1 MQSWSLAGGLIALC
15 ALADTF
21 NGEFSGLFSRS
32 ENLKKFG
39 NQFDSLAD
47 GLSFG
52 LVPVVCLLQMS
63 IFDSTAECVMW
74 GAMAFFYIVCAITR
88 LGDHSLHHEKRGGY
102 VGIPTTVSGLI
113 WSSAFLVK
121 PSPIVSGVIFFV
133 LGIAMVSPIRFPKP
147 NAAIIVVLFSWVII
161 LAGLHAANLILQMQY
176 SAHLYPLSICF
187 SEGHEIALKSILK
200 KC

>member
-88 LGDHSLHHEKRGGY
+88 LGDHSLHHEKKGRIRRDSYDSFWPYLVIGLSREAVTDRIWGY
-102 VGIPTTVSGLI
+102 FFCAWYCNGIPNSLSEAQCSYNSCPI
-113 WSSAFLVK
+113 FLGDNTRGPACGK
-121 PSPIVSGVIFFV
+121 SY
-133 LGIAMVSPIRFPKP
+133 IA
-147 NAAIIVVLFSWVII
+147 NAI
-161 LAGLHAANLILQMQY
+161 
-176 SAHLYPLSICF
+176 
-187 SEGHEIALKSILK
+187 
-200 KC
+200 